1 MLVKEEYKTWTIYI
15 VMTVF
20 ALFFI
25 TYLPESQIL
34 IFPPPIYSN
43 KFFHNF
49 HLSNPVLIVPGFR
62 QVG

>member
-34 IFPPPIYSN
+34 IFFPPYLFKQI
-43 KFFHNF
+43 
-49 HLSNPVLIVPGFR
+49 LS
-62 QVG
+62 